1 MITTKPILVKFDT
14 EIIATLNEECDK
26 YGKKRNRC
34 INIAVSQW
42 MDRQEAERKAVLDS
56 SRWGSSAEHP
66 KEEHQ
71 KYIPTEMEDLGT
83 YYLGN
88 HLMNRLN
95 EISRITAMSRDT
107 LLAMAIDLLIDD
119 YNRRPFAYL

>member
-1 MITTKPILVKFDT
+1 MVTTKPILVKFDT

-42 MDRQEAERKAVLDS
+42 MDRQEAERKSALDG

-71 KYIPTEMEDLGT
+71 KYIPEEAEGLDT
-83 YYLGN
+83 YCLDK
-88 HLMNRLN
+88 HQVNRLN
-95 EISRITAMSRDT
+95 EISRITATSRDT
-107 LLAMAIDLLIDD
+107 LLVMAINLLIDD